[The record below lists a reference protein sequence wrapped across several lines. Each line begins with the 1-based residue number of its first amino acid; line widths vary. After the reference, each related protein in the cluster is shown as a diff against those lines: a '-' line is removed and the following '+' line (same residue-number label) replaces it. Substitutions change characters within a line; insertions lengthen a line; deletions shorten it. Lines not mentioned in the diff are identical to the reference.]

1 MPKLS
6 KAAATER
13 RQDLITVAEQ
23 LFLIQGYENTTVNQ
37 IIDSLNL
44 AKGTYYYHFRSK
56 EDILIAV
63 SDKLISDTREK
74 LVAIHKQNDMDVL
87 WRVREFLSIFHDD
100 FYRNRTIWK
109 LVYHDNNVAMH
120 KQVTKIGGKRF
131 TPLLTDVLQEGMDKD
146 LIHVPHARETAQLL
160 ISVFDIFSYQ
170 LCCARGH
177 DKRVRIFESLRY
189 FIGQILGKDC
199 IPEFKSS
206 EEFKRKLRNTTPAES

>member
-6 KAAATER
+6 KAAVKER
-13 RQDLITVAEQ
+13 RGDLIAVAEQ
-23 LFLIQGYENTTVNQ
+23 LFLKQGYENTTVNQ
-37 IIDSLNL
+37 IIESLNL

-63 SDKLISDTREK
+63 SDKLIGDTQKK
-74 LVAIHKQNDMDVL
+74 LVDIHKQYDRDVM
-87 WRVREFLSIFHDD
+87 WRIREILSIFHDD

-120 KQVTKIGGKRF
+120 KQVTRIGAKRF
-131 TPLLTDVLQEGMDKD
+131 TPLLTDVLREGMDKD
-146 LIHVPHARETAQLL
+146 LIHVPHAHETAQLL

-177 DKRVRIFESLRY
+177 DKRVRIFETLRY
-189 FIGQILGKDC
+189 FIGQTLGKDC
-199 IPEFKSS
+199 IPEFESS
-206 EEFKRKLRNTTPAES
+206 GDFIRS